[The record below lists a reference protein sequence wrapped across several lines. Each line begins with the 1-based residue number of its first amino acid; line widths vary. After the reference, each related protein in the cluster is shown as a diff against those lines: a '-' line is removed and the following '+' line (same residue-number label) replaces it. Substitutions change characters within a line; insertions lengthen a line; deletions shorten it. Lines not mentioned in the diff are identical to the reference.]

1 MGEQLPLHNRTMH
14 ISGAFKESEKAD
26 IETEKLMKYRH
37 YEQNNNTRKGNY
49 NQTIHACYLGYITQA
64 IVNNFAPLL
73 FLTFQRSYGITLDQ
87 IALLVSFNFG
97 VQLCV
102 DFLAAKYA
110 DQIGYRRCMV
120 AAHLFAAAGLIGMG
134 ILPEIFPNPYLGLL
148 ISITCYAIGGGLIE
162 VLVSPIVEACPTEH
176 KEAAMSLLHSF
187 YCWGHVC
194 VVILSTLYFVMIG
207 VEYWKYLTFLW
218 ALPPLINALLFTRVP
233 INMLVEQSEGLPI
246 GQLLKQGTFWVLVV
260 LMVCAGASEQGMSQW
275 ASVFAEAGLHVSKTM
290 GDLLGPCM
298 FAAWMGL
305 ARILSSK
312 LSERIDLKKY
322 MVFCSILCIG
332 SYLAAGLSQNPMIA
346 LAGCGICGFSVGVMW
361 PGTFSLAALSCPKGG
376 TAMFALLALAG
387 DLGCASGPAVVGIVS
402 EHLGNNLKL
411 GILAAII
418 FPVLMI
424 LGVMVLVK
432 ITKLKTDV
440 T

>member
-1 MGEQLPLHNRTMH
+1 
-14 ISGAFKESEKAD
+14 
-26 IETEKLMKYRH
+26 MKKTDY
-37 YEQNNNTRKGNY
+37 K
-49 NQTIHACYLGYITQA
+49 QTIYACYLGYITQA

-73 FLTFQRSYGITLDQ
+73 FLTFQRSYGIALDR
-87 IALLVSFNFG
+87 IALLVTFNFG

-102 DFLAAKYA
+102 DFLAAKYV
-110 DQIGYRRCMV
+110 DQIGYRRCIV
-120 AAHLFAAAGLIGMG
+120 AAHLFAAAGLVGMG
-134 ILPEIFPNPYLGLL
+134 VLPEILPNPYFGLL

-194 VVILSTLYFVMIG
+194 VVILSTLFFVLIG
-207 VEYWKYLTFLW
+207 VEYWKYLAFVW
-218 ALPPLINALLFTRVP
+218 AILPLVNALFFSRVP
-233 INMLVEQSEGLPI
+233 IRVLVEQSEGLPI
-246 GQLLKQGTFWVLVV
+246 RQLLKQGTFWVLVV

-298 FAAWMGL
+298 FATLMGL

-322 MVFCSILCIG
+322 MVLCSILCIG
-332 SYLAAGLSQNPMIA
+332 SYLAAGLFQNPLLA

-387 DLGCASGPAVVGIVS
+387 DLGCASGPAVVGMVS
-402 EHLGNNLKL
+402 EYWGNDLKL
-411 GILAAII
+411 GILAAIL
-418 FPVLMI
+418 FPVSMI
-424 LGVMVLVK
+424 LGVVILK
-432 ITKLKTDV
+432 GITKDRLAKA
-440 T
+440 